1 MGGIKSK
8 VEMDIKVRQL
18 KLSNEQFQFLKKI
31 HIWLLR
37 NKDVLASL
45 PYFDKRNISVEDS
58 TLIVNTI
65 LTEGGYYPHHIFFLN
80 NLRHFYIRERR
91 NKLFD
96 YDI

>member
-8 VEMDIKVRQL
+8 VEMVIKVRQL

-31 HIWLLR
+31 HIWLLK

-65 LTEGGYYPHHIFFLN
+65 LTEGGYYLHHIFFLN
-80 NLRHFYIRERR
+80 NLRHFYIRERC

>member
-1 MGGIKSK
+1 
-8 VEMDIKVRQL
+8 MDIKAREL

-31 HIWLLR
+31 HIWLLK

-45 PYFDKRNISVEDS
+45 YFDKRNIPVEES
-58 TLIVNTI
+58 ALIVSTI

-80 NLRHFYIRERR
+80 NLRRLYIRERH